1 MKKLLS
7 FTAIFILSQFLL
19 FAQNDSQKILN
30 WEVAIST
37 GIPVH
42 NSKPE
47 ATKSEILVSPSFKR
61 IIFGANADVVFN
73 ITEPLKLFAGTD
85 TFCEF
90 IWEQSNHYNSL
101 DYSFYT
107 GIKVFPN
114 LAGLNFSVAY
124 VLGSKAN
131 FYKTEEV
138 SNTSEN
144 TAWGNGFRIAVE
156 YDFFY
161 GEEAKIYPIV
171 GGYYRFMPRGNYE
184 YDHILAAYVGLRF

>member
-1 MKKLLS
+1 MKKIMTFVTIL
-7 FTAIFILSQFLL
+7 ALSQVFL
-19 FAQNDSQKILN
+19 FAQNERLIN
-30 WEVAIST
+30 WEVALAT

-42 NSKPE
+42 NSKAE
-47 ATKSEILVSPSFKR
+47 ATKSEILVSTSFKR
-61 IIFGANADVVFN
+61 IIFGANGDMVFN
-73 ITEPLKLFAGTD
+73 ITEPLKIFAGSD
-85 TFCEF
+85 IFSEF
-90 IWEQSNHYNSL
+90 IWDGTNHYNSL

-107 GIKVFPN
+107 GIKLFPH

-138 SNTSEN
+138 SNTTEN
-144 TAWGNGFRIAVE
+144 TSWGNGFRIAAE

-171 GGYYRFMPRGNYE
+171 GGYYRFMPRGDYK